1 MADFLTQV
9 SINEAIEIAKKFNST
24 DKSSKFVNGILDAIF
39 NDLKA
44 EGKVHKNGRGLIDQS
59 VAKLQ
64 KTENSI
70 EKTEIDT

>member
-1 MADFLTQV
+1 MKQLKLLK
-9 SINEAIEIAKKFNST
+9 NFNST

-64 KTENSI
+64 KSESDI
-70 EKTEIDT
+70 EKTEIDS